1 MRTRDLSE
9 LRKLLVMHAPNV
21 ALPVLDQA
29 ILQSVRE
36 FLHETR
42 AWQCEL
48 DPFTV
53 RANRAVYD
61 LDGWPTW
68 ARLDTVVKVDL
79 GTTTLRP
86 GIDFDF
92 IESET
97 ALRLLNTPSGDVAD
111 GLLVTVALILPVDG
125 AKLPENLFDTYAEA
139 FAEGAKWRLL
149 KTQGKTYTNP
159 GAAQEAYAQFWKHI
173 TDTRLKVLRG
183 GRIDK
188 RLRATAPTPFY

>member
-29 ILQSVRE
+29 IIQSVRE

-42 AWQCEL
+42 IWQCEL
-48 DPFTV
+48 DPFTL
-53 RANRAVYD
+53 RADRAVYD
-61 LDGWPTW
+61 LDGWPSW
-68 ARLDTVVKVDL
+68 ARLDAVVRVDL
-79 GTTTLRP
+79 QTTTLRP
-86 GIDFDF
+86 GTDFDF

-97 ALRLLNTPSGDVAD
+97 AIRLLTTPSGEVAD
-111 GLLVTVALILPVDG
+111 GLLVTVALTLPVDG
-125 AKLPENLFDTYAEA
+125 TKLPERLFDDHAEA

-173 TDTRLKVLRG
+173 TDARLKMLRG

-188 RLRATAPTPFY
+188 PLRATARTPFY